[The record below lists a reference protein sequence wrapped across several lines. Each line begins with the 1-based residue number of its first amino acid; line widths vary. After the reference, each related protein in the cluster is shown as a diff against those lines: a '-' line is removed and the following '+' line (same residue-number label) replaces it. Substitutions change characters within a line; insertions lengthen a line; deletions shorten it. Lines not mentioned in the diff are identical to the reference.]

1 MGEEVDIVLEE
12 GTNRDERLD
21 IVDVQLTIIS
31 TVADLEENLYDG
43 LQEDKIKVVA
53 DAMKIINRIQKQL
66 IKEL

>member
-21 IVDVQLTIIS
+21 IIDVQLTIIG
-31 TVADLEENLYDG
+31 TIADMEETLYDG